1 MFVKGVPSASFTS
14 VNVFMVASV
23 FPTPHAP
30 PAFAPVAHTLPSAL
44 NTLVKLNPC
53 STCGIVIVLSVFLV
67 TYIVVC
73 ALYPCKS
80 SVTIIVVSPSPFA
93 VTFPFSST
101 TAISSFVLFHVKFP
115 YSGAFTN
122 TFKFST
128 VCTCNFLVSPIFIYE
143 FLSVISK

>member
-30 PAFAPVAHTLPSAL
+30 PAFAPVAHTLPSAF
-44 NTLVKLNPC
+44 NTIVKLNPC

-73 ALYPCKS
+73 ALYPCNS
-80 SVTIIVVSPSPFA
+80 SVTIIVFSPYPFD
-93 VTFPFSST
+93 VTFP
-101 TAISSFVLFHVKFP
+101 
-115 YSGAFTN
+115 
-122 TFKFST
+122 FST